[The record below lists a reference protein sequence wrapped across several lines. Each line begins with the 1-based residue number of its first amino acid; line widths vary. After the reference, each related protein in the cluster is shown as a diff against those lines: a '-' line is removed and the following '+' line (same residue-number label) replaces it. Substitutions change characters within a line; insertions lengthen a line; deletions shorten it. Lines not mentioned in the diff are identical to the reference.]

1 MPRGPASEVILV
13 SSSSSS
19 EGGGEAH
26 AGKVSGGGGGG
37 GSDRQHA
44 ASADEVGSSR
54 GGDADRVKERMKKR
68 TKNGEGSDAAA
79 ARGESRR
86 GGDGRKTKK
95 KKKKKKGEEEEEK
108 KSSSP
113 LSYTGDF
120 VATSDGISL
129 SSPSWSFPMSRVRRL
144 IAGSESAG
152 GNSSNLR
159 TTLDSVFVI
168 NQAAKLFLEEIAED
182 AHAQATRE
190 RKKSVYYKHLSTTVG
205 HEKRYEFLSD
215 FVPEKVRP
223 KEPEGAGRED

>member
-26 AGKVSGGGGGG
+26 GGKVSGGGGG

-54 GGDADRVKERMKKR
+54 GGDADRVKERRKKR
-68 TKNGEGSDAAA
+68 TKNGDGSDAAA
-79 ARGESRR
+79 AKGESRR
-86 GGDGRKTKK
+86 GGDGRKT

-215 FVPEKVRP
+215 FVPEKVRA
-223 KEPEGAGRED
+223 EGALKALAEED